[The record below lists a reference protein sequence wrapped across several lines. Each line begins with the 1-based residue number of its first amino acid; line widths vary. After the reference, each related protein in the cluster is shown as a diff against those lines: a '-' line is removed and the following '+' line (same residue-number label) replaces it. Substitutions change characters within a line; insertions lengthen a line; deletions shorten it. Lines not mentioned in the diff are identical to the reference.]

1 MYHAEVKLIKTV
13 RPVDEV
19 GRAPWPKLQV
29 RCSFELR
36 YVESRCE
43 KAPSREERRANSR
56 KILHAQLKDAGIC
69 TICKVVASRPSKSS
83 CASCFTHRQAN
94 EKAWRLAK
102 NAKAAR
108 FT

>member
-1 MYHAEVKLIKTV
+1 MYHAEVKLIKPV
-13 RPVDEV
+13 WPVDEV
-19 GRAPWPKLQV
+19 ERAPWPKLQV

-43 KAPSREERRANSR
+43 KA
-56 KILHAQLKDAGIC
+56 
-69 TICKVVASRPSKSS
+69 
-83 CASCFTHRQAN
+83 
-94 EKAWRLAK
+94 WRLAK